1 MVEYNLLR
9 ALQAWCPFGWKW
21 ILLYSTVGHPYLTS
35 LHEVGQ
41 EHNGRSAELPHKL
54 PEVTLGVAHWRL
66 RSNEGPWNRVA
77 LCRKWRK
84 VNRQWD
90 VQSTILDAF
99 NNIHNC
105 TYIRSMWCINIEA
118 QCCCKLNQAMCHC
131 RDRCCLHRWPLQC
144 GQNVISPHQQ
154 RSSSSWTN
162 RKQSSLHFYIV
173 SDECHCIVSLHI

>member
-1 MVEYNLLR
+1 MVEYNVLR

-21 ILLYSTVGHPYLTS
+21 ILLYSTVGRPDLTS

-66 RSNEGPWNRVA
+66 SSNEGSWNRVA

-99 NNIHNC
+99 NKVHNC

-131 RDRCCLHRWPLQC
+131 RDRCRLHRWPLQC
-144 GQNVISPHQQ
+144 GQNVISPH
-154 RSSSSWTN
+154 
-162 RKQSSLHFYIV
+162 
-173 SDECHCIVSLHI
+173 